1 MFLMGAQCAKICFTL
16 PMPWKLPRMRQ
27 SHFEH
32 VRVSMETGMYTHA
45 RVSRQE
51 NTAGKI
57 ESRFS
62 IFLVEILGSFLD
74 EKPESLVHTLGIL
87 GKKALPAVF
96 LLVLAE

>member
-1 MFLMGAQCAKICFTL
+1 
-16 PMPWKLPRMRQ
+16 MRQ

-32 VRVSMETGMYTHA
+32 VQVSTATGKYTHS

-51 NTAGKI
+51 NTAENHDKKNM
-57 ESRFS
+57 FS
-62 IFLVEILGSFLD
+62 IFLIEILGSFLD